1 MVFACALCSALVRHF
16 ITGQDTRI
24 VGDLLHY
31 DLEVFV
37 KMFGQTICLCTL
49 ETLRVSSGI
58 NDT

>member
-1 MVFACALCSALVRHF
+1 MVFACTLCSALVRHF

-37 KMFGQTICLCTL
+37 KMFG
-49 ETLRVSSGI
+49 
-58 NDT
+58 